1 MVNLD
6 KSKISLM
13 EIKTLQNLFVMQL
26 KDIFSVEKQ
35 LIEAFPKII
44 KEASNKEL
52 KTILREHLDQTKVQA
67 LRVQKILQELGNLK
81 FSEENSNI
89 MEGMLDELEDQME
102 ENSGSDILDAEII
115 SAFQKIEH
123 YEIAS
128 YSSVLTY
135 AKMLGNEA
143 AVEILQESLDEEY
156 EADNKLDK
164 VNEEIVNVYVKH

>member
-1 MVNLD
+1 
-6 KSKISLM
+6 M
-13 EIKTLQNLFVMQL
+13 EIKSLEKLYVMQL
-26 KDIFSVEKQ
+26 KDILSAEKQ

-44 KEASNKEL
+44 KESSNKEL
-52 KTILREHLDQTKVQA
+52 RTILREHLDETRVQA
-67 LRVQKILQELGNLK
+67 SRVQKILQELSNSNLK
-81 FSEENSNI
+81 PSEENSNI

-128 YSSVLTY
+128 YSSLVTY
-135 AKMLGNEA
+135 AKMLGNEIA
-143 AVEILQESLDEEY
+143 ADMLQGSLDEEY

-164 VNEEIVNVYVKH
+164 LNEEIVKVYAKH